1 MTNHV
6 AKQIQVTA
14 NYLPSPNQFR
24 EDFARSTVL
33 AQVRTSIMQY
43 FLVQDRTEGRKN
55 YTYYL
60 SFEGRRIDNLQTT
73 VDALVG
79 NERHSAHFQLLDQ
92 LQSDSRRTI
101 NCSRP

>member
-6 AKQIQVTA
+6 ATQIQVTA
-14 NYLPSPNQFR
+14 SYLPSPNQFR
-24 EDFARSTVL
+24 GDFARSTVL
-33 AQVRTSIMQY
+33 AEVRTSIMQ
-43 FLVQDRTEGRKN
+43 FFQVQDRTEGRKN

-79 NERHSAHFQLLDQ
+79 NERHAAHFQLVEQ
-92 LQSDSRRTI
+92 IQEG
-101 NCSRP
+101 